1 MNLAK
6 SLKIALLQRKMSQ
19 LELAR
24 KLDVTP
30 VHLNRL
36 ANDRA
41 QMSPALME
49 RIALQFGL
57 KVSEFVRLGEDD

>member
-6 SLKIALLQRKMSQ
+6 SLKKALLERNKSQ
-19 LELAR
+19 LDLA
-24 KLDVTP
+24 KDLGIST

-36 ANDRA
+36 ANDKA

-49 RIALQFGL
+49 RISKQLDM
-57 KVSEFVRLGEDD
+57 KVSDFVSLGED

>member
-6 SLKIALLQRKMSQ
+6 SLKKALLERNKSQ
-19 LELAR
+19 IDLA
-24 KLDVTP
+24 KDLGIST

-36 ANDRA
+36 ANDKA

-49 RIALQFGL
+49 RISSKLGM
-57 KVSEFVRLGEDD
+57 KVSEFVSLGED